1 MHEIDAILK
10 KRISPNRRGS
20 DMLDTLF
27 AKFQLFVA
35 GETKA
40 AIIIIVD
47 NVVIESVIP
56 ETDFA
61 NGLHVESAQNVIKS
75 IRQTPLLAGSERSF
89 GELQKLLCNAR
100 LRSPVMVHV
109 EAHIVVPAGVKR
121 RILRRSP
128 MHRGHRMNHRARD
141 YWRRSRRTDRK
152 STRLNSS

>member
-10 KRISPNRRGS
+10 ERISPNRRGS
-20 DMLDTLF
+20 KMLDALF

-75 IRQTPLLAGSERSF
+75 IRQTPLLAGSERSEEHTS
-89 GELQKLLCNAR
+89 ELQS
-100 LRSPVMVHV
+100 LR
-109 EAHIVVPAGVKR
+109 
-121 RILRRSP
+121 
-128 MHRGHRMNHRARD
+128 
-141 YWRRSRRTDRK
+141 
-152 STRLNSS
+152 